1 MTLLNIYIFIT
12 LIWRGVL
19 QMFYT
24 PTTNTIVL
32 TLLYI
37 DLLFNLGIAP
47 NGSLKETRELCR
59 KSRHPP

>member
-1 MTLLNIYIFIT
+1 MIFAYIIITT

-24 PTTNTIVL
+24 PSTNTIVL

-37 DLLFNLGIAP
+37 DLLFNFGVAP
-47 NGSLKETRELCR
+47 NGSLRKVRELCR

>member
-1 MTLLNIYIFIT
+1 MIFAYIIIIT

-24 PTTNTIVL
+24 IATNTIVL

-37 DLLFNLGIAP
+37 DLLFNFGVAP
-47 NGSLKETRELCR
+47 NGSHKETRELCR

>member
-1 MTLLNIYIFIT
+1 MIFAYIIITT

-24 PTTNTIVL
+24 PPTNTIVL

>member
-1 MTLLNIYIFIT
+1 MIFAYIIITT

-24 PTTNTIVL
+24 IATNTIVL

-37 DLLFNLGIAP
+37 DLFNESGITP

>member
-1 MTLLNIYIFIT
+1 MIFAYIIITT

-24 PTTNTIVL
+24 PPTNTIVL

-37 DLLFNLGIAP
+37 DLLDESGITP